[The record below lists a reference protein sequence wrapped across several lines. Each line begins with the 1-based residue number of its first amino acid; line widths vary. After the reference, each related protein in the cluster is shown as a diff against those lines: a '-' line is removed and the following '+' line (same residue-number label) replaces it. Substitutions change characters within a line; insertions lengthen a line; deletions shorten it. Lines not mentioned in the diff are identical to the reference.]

1 MIVENVN
8 LSSNSYPIFIGE
20 ESFDFLL
27 YKAQEL
33 KAESKRILCIADE
46 SVCLA
51 QPDALQ
57 KISAL
62 MPVVQIPSGE
72 NSKSMA
78 MFSELCSELTKFGMD
93 RKSSIF
99 AWGGGVTGDLAGF
112 VSASYMRGIDFY
124 QVPTTLLAMVDSSVG
139 GKTAINIPEGK
150 NLVGAFH
157 QPKAVFMNT
166 AFLKTLPQREF
177 SAGMAELIKCAMIND
192 AQFFSELE
200 SLKTPLNAEHEFL
213 PRAIQKACAMKA
225 RIVSADEK
233 ETAKDGGRALLNL
246 GHTFGHAIEKC
257 AGFGQWLHGEA
268 VAMGIVMCMIYSKK
282 LGIFAE
288 SDFSKVKKLLE
299 SYNLPTSLNPKLDAS
314 KMLESMFHDKKTES
328 GKLRL
333 VLLNGIGKA
342 FTQVGNP
349 ELVENTITE
358 FLAS

>member
-1 MIVENVN
+1 MNIPKYKTVAGLTLPASDIIPGHTQISIHNTNMEECADYAK
-8 LSSNSYPIFIGE
+8 LLE
-20 ESFDFLL
+20 ESG
-27 YKAQEL
+27 YTKY
-33 KAESKRILCIADE
+33 DE
-46 SVCLA
+46 
-51 QPDALQ
+51 
-57 KISAL
+57 
-62 MPVVQIPSGE
+62 
-72 NSKSMA
+72 
-78 MFSELCSELTKFGMD
+78 
-93 RKSSIF
+93 
-99 AWGGGVTGDLAGF
+99 
-112 VSASYMRGIDFY
+112 
-124 QVPTTLLAMVDSSVG
+124 
-139 GKTAINIPEGK
+139 
-150 NLVGAFH
+150 
-157 QPKAVFMNT
+157 
-166 AFLKTLPQREF
+166 REF

-200 SLKTPLNAEHEFL
+200 SLENPLTAEHEFL

-288 SDFSKVKKLLE
+288 SDFFKVKKLLE

-349 ELVENTITE
+349 ELAENTITE